1 MDVIG
6 TTYMLM
12 TSEGERLRRH
22 ATVDKFKQQKENPVL
37 LHVYEYPAPSNKEKN
52 MGILLT
58 KIRTKVKQNNLAYKQ

>member
-1 MDVIG
+1 MDDIG

-12 TSEGERLRRH
+12 TSEGEKVKTTPRRNCGQVQ
-22 ATVDKFKQQKENPVL
+22 TTEGE
-37 LHVYEYPAPSNKEKN
+37 YEYPAPSNKKKN